1 MTSVELRNVHK
12 KYGTVHAVQG
22 ISFECHE
29 NEFLVILGPS
39 GAGKTSTLKMIAGL
53 ESVTDGEIYLDGR
66 CINALPPEERRVAM
80 VFETYALYPHLT
92 VFENMAFPL
101 KSKLSKLSKPDIS
114 QRIHETAEILQMSD
128 LLERKPAELSGGQK
142 QRVSLGRALVRK
154 ARLLL
159 MDEPLS
165 HLDAKLRHHMRREL
179 RKYHSALNTTVIY
192 VTHDYLEA
200 LALGDRI
207 VVLNQGKIHQIG
219 TPQEVY
225 HSPADTFV
233 ASLLGYPKINLIPA
247 VVQKSL
253 DNAVQLAFEGGAAEL
268 LVFDLHQNRIDGS
281 RDLTIGIRPQHIHL
295 FKRGVESGV
304 AGEVY
309 VNQNVGVKNLVE
321 VKVGPHLIN
330 VLCRDADYVIG
341 EEITVQFPKEH
352 VMLFDRESGKNFSK

>member
-1 MTSVELRNVHK
+1 MTSVELKNVHK
-12 KYGTVHAVQG
+12 KYGEVHALQG
-22 ISFECHE
+22 ISFGCRE

-53 ESVTDGEIYLDGR
+53 ESITDGEVYLDGL
-66 CINALPPEERRVAM
+66 CINAVPPEERGIAM

-101 KSKLSKLSKPDIS
+101 KSKRSQLSKADIS
-114 QRIHETAEILQMSD
+114 KRVHETAEILRIGH
-128 LLERKPAELSGGQK
+128 LLDRKPAELSGGQK

-159 MDEPLS
+159 MDEPIS

-179 RKYHSALNTTVIY
+179 RKYYAALNATVVY

-200 LALGDRI
+200 LALADRI
-207 VVLNQGKIHQIG
+207 VVLNQGRIHQIG

-233 ASLLGYPKINLIPA
+233 ASLLGQPKINLIPA
-247 VVQKSL
+247 IGQKSL
-253 DNAVQLAFEGGAAEL
+253 DSAVRLIFEGGAAEL
-268 LVFDLHQNRIDGS
+268 VVSDLHQDMINGS
-281 RDLTIGIRPQHIHL
+281 RELTIGIRPQHIRL
-295 FKRGVESGV
+295 FKRGVEPGV

-309 VNQNVGVKNLVE
+309 VNENLGVKNLVE
-321 VKVGPHLIN
+321 VKVGPHLLN

-352 VMLFDRESGKNFSK
+352 VMLFDRESGMNFSQ

>member
-1 MTSVELRNVHK
+1 MMSVELRNVHK

-66 CINALPPEERRVAM
+66 CINALPPEERGIAM

-101 KSKLSKLSKPDIS
+101 KSKRSNLSNDEITRRIS
-114 QRIHETAEILQMSD
+114 ETAAILQMGD
-128 LLERKPAELSGGQK
+128 LLARKPAELSGGQK

-200 LALGDRI
+200 LALADRI
-207 VVLNQGKIHQIG
+207 VVLNHGKIHQIG

-225 HSPADTFV
+225 HSPADTLV
-233 ASLLGYPKINLIPA
+233 ASLLGHPKINLIPGKVHQTRDNEVRLLIGDMETGCALSDHQQKMIDESRA
-247 VVQKSL
+247 VTL
-253 DNAVQLAFEGGAAEL
+253 
-268 LVFDLHQNRIDGS
+268 
-281 RDLTIGIRPQHIHL
+281 GIRPQHIRL
-295 FKRGVESGV
+295 FKKGDKPGV

-309 VNQNVGVKNLVE
+309 VNENLGVKNRVE

-330 VLCRDADYVIG
+330 VLCRDVEYDIG
-341 EEITVQFPKEH
+341 EEVTIQFPKEH
-352 VMLFDRESGKNFSK
+352 IMLFDKESGKNFSN